1 MILGGYLHMSGIR
14 LSCDFATQCRYLGCP
29 TWHSLAMRFKVSVI
43 TLCLLVPLAAGA
55 QQRNTYSWVDDDG
68 ITHFGDRIPPEFAD
82 KPKNVL
88 NEHGVTVEHLRGKK
102 TQAEKDA
109 EVVAA
114 KLQLQQD
121 LQKRADRALLSTY
134 INVGEITMHRDRR
147 VELFQAQARVT
158 ELYLRNSKRR
168 LRTLEK
174 RAKQY
179 KPYSSD
185 PSAPMVPA
193 ELIEDANLT
202 KETIERLQRN
212 LKTYRTEERQIIT
225 RFEGDIERFKA
236 LKGLN

>member
-1 MILGGYLHMSGIR
+1 
-14 LSCDFATQCRYLGCP
+14 
-29 TWHSLAMRFKVSVI
+29 MRFKVSVI

-55 QQRNTYSWVDDDG
+55 QHRNTYSWVDDDG

-82 KPKNVL
+82 KPKSVL

-114 KLQLQQD
+114 KIKMQEALQL
-121 LQKRADRALLSTY
+121 RADRALLSTY
-134 INVGEITMHRDRR
+134 VNVDEITMHRDRR

-168 LRTLEK
+168 LGTLEERSK
-174 RAKQY
+174 RF

-185 PSAPMVPA
+185 PSAPKVPA

-202 KETIERLQRN
+202 KETIARLQSN
-212 LKTYRTEERQIIT
+212 LTTYRTEEQQIIA
-225 RFEGDIERFKA
+225 RFEGDIARFTCSPVAVVKFLDDAEFNLLHRHEYHLRDPLSWLHFVA
-236 LKGLN
+236 L